1 MQNFAIMGTK
11 ELIYE
16 INLLPKTERWYVLE
30 ELLRTLRESER
41 QSQLENAV
49 SELQEEYR
57 SNKEL
62 VAFTEID
69 FENFYEAR

>member
-1 MQNFAIMGTK
+1 MGTK
-11 ELIYE
+11 ELICK
-16 INLLPKTERWYVLE
+16 INLLPKTERWYVVE
-30 ELLRTLRESER
+30 ELLKTLRESER

-49 SELQEEYR
+49 NELQEEYG

-62 VAFTEID
+62 IAFTNID

>member
-1 MQNFAIMGTK
+1 MGTK
-11 ELIYE
+11 ELICE
-16 INLLPKTERWYVLE
+16 INLLPKAERWYVLE
-30 ELLRTLRESER
+30 ELLKTLRESER

-49 SELQEEYR
+49 NELQEEYR

-62 VAFTEID
+62 IAFTNID